1 MCNLSINILSIN
13 SKKQMTKKLIATISE
28 CLTVNLRD
36 CNTLSYN
43 QFMWFSP
50 QGSINKCLSIVLHFL
65 NNGFS
70 SIRYQYKLKWYWK
83 TPIEVFCEFENVVF
97 LSDKYNQENRLKAH
111 TFSGMLY
118 IYKGVAKHFTL
129 VEALPVGSNSTRLN
143 VLYWI
148 FFLMRFNILT
158 FIPLWF
164 T

>member
-70 SIRYQYKLKWYWK
+70 SIWYQYKLKWYWK
-83 TPIEVFCEFENVVF
+83 THINVFCEFENVVC
-97 LSDKYNQENRLKAH
+97 LSDNYNQQKSVKSTHFQRYVIYLQRCGETLN
-111 TFSGMLY
+111 FSW
-118 IYKGVAKHFTL
+118 
-129 VEALPVGSNSTRLN
+129 STSC
-143 VLYWI
+143 
-148 FFLMRFNILT
+148 RF
-158 FIPLWF
+158 
-164 T
+164 